1 MPLIFFTLIANLGK
15 AVAAEF
21 ITSDEALK
29 WVKLAMS
36 VIDGGVELN
45 ARFEALTRKLG
56 KRLDAGEH
64 FGEADF
70 DAIVTEVK
78 GRDERWANV

>member
-21 ITSDEALK
+21 ITSDESLK

-36 VIDGGVELN
+36 IVDGGVELT
-45 ARFEALTRKLG
+45 ARFEALTRTLG
-56 KRLDAGEH
+56 TRLDAGAH
-64 FGEADF
+64 FGAADF
-70 DAIVTEVK
+70 DAIAAEVK
-78 GRDERWANV
+78 GRDARWANV